1 MRAALEAVL
10 ARERRG
16 AEAFFAAALQA
27 LLSGEGDPG
36 LLAQGGAAALAL
48 GVRETSWP
56 SPLGVL
62 EARARAWGEG
72 PVWRA
77 GPGFW
82 RAVGRAEGRVLRL
95 AGPEVMRWVS
105 SQAFLPPWTR
115 LFLGELLR
123 FLEAEGVG
131 EEERRGLVRANWGVL
146 RSLGPGSRMVL
157 PAGRVPDL
165 GPPPFL

>member
-77 GPGFW
+77 GAPFW
-82 RAVGRAEGRVLRL
+82 RAVGRAEQRILLL
-95 AGPEVMRWVS
+95 AGPEVRAW
-105 SQAFLPPWTR
+105 AARLAPLPPWVR
-115 LFLGELLR
+115 LLWGTWLFW
-123 FLEAEGVG
+123 LEQEGVG
-131 EEERRGLVRANWGVL
+131 VEGRRALTGANWGVL
-146 RSLGPGSRMVL
+146 RSLRPGDRL
-157 PAGRVPDL
+157 AFPAGGVPEV
-165 GPPPFL
+165 GPPPF